1 VKGPGRREQ
10 QQQQQKLWGRKGNF
24 VVHASVYGKVQ
35 AEDNV
40 NPNNQERKGKKKV
53 LVLARLGCLA
63 TYVVYVPY
71 VSLSRLEGVS
81 TTPQWNPRRHEPVLT
96 RTLHILATL

>member
-1 VKGPGRREQ
+1 VENNNNNIH
-10 QQQQQKLWGRKGNF
+10 KLWGRKGNF
-24 VVHASVYGKVQ
+24 TVHASVYGKVQ

-71 VSLSRLEGVS
+71 VSLSRLGLVS